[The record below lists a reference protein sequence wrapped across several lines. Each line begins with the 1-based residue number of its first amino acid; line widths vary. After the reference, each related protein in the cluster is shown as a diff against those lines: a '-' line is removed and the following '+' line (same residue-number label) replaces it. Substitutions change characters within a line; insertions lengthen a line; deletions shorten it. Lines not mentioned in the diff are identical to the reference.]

1 MSTDT
6 EQEQKPE
13 VTAPS
18 DLPQVAHKES
28 WLEIVKTIV
37 YALLIA
43 AVVRTFVFQP
53 FNIPSGSMEDTLLV
67 GDYLFVSKTAY
78 GYSKH
83 SFPFSL
89 APFSG
94 RVFGSDPE
102 RGDIVVFKLPADN
115 STDYIKR
122 VIGLPGDRVQVTNGV
137 VYLNGKPLHRD
148 QISASVEFL
157 DGMEKYVVHY
167 RETLPSGRSYEVL
180 ASAPD
185 NPLNNTDVF
194 VVPEGHYFMMGDNR
208 DNSADSRSPS
218 SGVRYVP
225 AENLVGKAEI
235 IFFSTDGSA
244 HIWEIWQW
252 PFAIRYSRLG
262 NLLG

>member
-1 MSTDT
+1 MTTD
-6 EQEQKPE
+6 QEEKPE
-13 VTAPS
+13 VAAPPG
-18 DLPQVAHKES
+18 LPKIVHKES
-28 WLEIVKTIV
+28 WLEIIKTIV

-94 RVFGSDPE
+94 RIFGSDPE

-122 VIGLPGDRVQVTNGV
+122 VIGLPGDRIQVTNAV

-148 QISASVEFL
+148 QISAGIEFL

-167 RETLPSGRSYEVL
+167 RETLPGGRSYEVL

-218 SGVRYVP
+218 SGVGYVP

-252 PFAIRYSRLG
+252 PFAIRYSRIG